1 MLVKLFQ
8 VGSEAGIMGPHQE
21 FHFRISDQ
29 SVQFCEEFCGGSV
42 GDILDPCLQNEFIH
56 YLGKVN

>member
-1 MLVKLFQ
+1 MLVKLFP
-8 VGSEAGIMGPHQE
+8 VEFEAHIMGPHQE

-29 SVQFCEEFCGGSV
+29 SVQFCEGFCGGSV
-42 GDILDPCLQNEFIH
+42 GEILDPCVENELIH